1 MLKDINNIFIW
12 RRNSIPL
19 ETMMNK
25 YKTSKSSSITG
36 RLSTNEAGWR
46 NYLQPHYLMRVSLN
60 MYIRFSSALFGHSM
74 PTQLLVCRNCFSGA
88 QINWLGIVSVS
99 DAQQTTYR
107 ELFRPHSPAGC
118 TVIRHCR
125 CTSPDSGN
133 SPCCWAYPES
143 APPSPPPSY
152 RPAWSDGRTLG
163 HGPKLNG
170 KRLCISK
177 GIWPICWKTFL
188 LHKRGTNR

>member
-25 YKTSKSSSITG
+25 YKTSNSSSIIV

-60 MYIRFSSALFGHSM
+60 MYISLVWTFNAYPTMQKLLFWC
-74 PTQLLVCRNCFSGA
+74 P
-88 QINWLGIVSVS
+88 INWLGIVSVS